1 MAVPAEMLRSPS
13 LTDGDVVRRVVGG
26 EKALFE
32 VLMRR
37 HDQRVYRAVRGILR
51 DEDEVEDAMQQA
63 WLQAFLHLGEFER
76 AAAFSTWVVRIAVNE
91 ALGRLRKKRT
101 RLESVGA
108 VEEEEGSGIM
118 DERAENPEER
128 AAAREATALVEG
140 AIDRLPA
147 GYRSVFMLREVE
159 HLSTAETAAAL
170 GLGEEAVKVRL
181 HRARAML
188 RKRLSDT
195 VDQAAPEAFPFLAPR
210 CNRIVEAVMS
220 RILGDAPGA
229 A

>member
-1 MAVPAEMLRSPS
+1 MPVPAELISSPT
-13 LTDGDVVRRVVGG
+13 LTDADVVRRVVGG
-26 EKALFE
+26 ETALFE

-63 WLQAFLHLGEFER
+63 WLQAYTHLADFEGSS
-76 AAAFSTWVVRIAVNE
+76 AFTTWMTRIAANE
-91 ALGRLRKKRT
+91 ALGRLRKRA
-101 RLESVGA
+101 RLAPVDDD
-108 VEEEEGSGIM
+108 EEGDGTM
-118 DERAENPEER
+118 DPRAEDPEER
-128 AAAREATALVEG
+128 AAAREATALVER
-140 AIDRLPA
+140 AVDQLPP

-159 HLSTAETAAAL
+159 HLSTEETATAL

-188 RKRLSDT
+188 RKTLTAT
-195 VDQAAPEAFPFLAPR
+195 VDSVATEAFPFLAPR
-210 CNRIVEAVMS
+210 CNRIVDAVMS
-220 RILGDAPGA
+220 RILGLRPGA